1 MVVHDRIYRGILL
14 LELNFNTLSVITIDN
29 VDILQTHAM
38 VSTLDA
44 TQSWHG
50 TSIQCVQH
58 MPESLQDVPTVI
70 HNTIKHPQT
79 FKFKPDWISRLQ
91 AASAKQV
98 VLTTV
103 VSAINDINNV
113 DQHVNVAYKQQALL
127 NNAPLASL
135 EELESQELNT
145 EVNTTLVEDSD
156 DEDDEIEAVMDF
168 VFDSDSDSEESDSL

>member
-1 MVVHDRIYRGILL
+1 MPFHLPVTECILSHGGSHELVRVINRIGACASLDTANRLSTMVVHDRIYRGILL

-79 FKFKPDWISRLQ
+79 FKFKPDWISRL
-91 AASAKQV
+91 
-98 VLTTV
+98 
-103 VSAINDINNV
+103 
-113 DQHVNVAYKQQALL
+113 
-127 NNAPLASL
+127 
-135 EELESQELNT
+135 
-145 EVNTTLVEDSD
+145 
-156 DEDDEIEAVMDF
+156 
-168 VFDSDSDSEESDSL
+168 